1 MSEKKA
7 TTAIAVPFNPKA
19 LAVSLKNIKKDV
31 ATGVNFLKMGKDG
44 VWSWGK
50 EENEVDEAQ
59 TLLIN
64 PAGFKH
70 GYVCWSEV
78 GSSKLGETMV
88 DLGTPIP
95 DHGPAPAGGRG
106 WDFQLGVHM
115 KLVSENMDLMWASAS
130 FGGKKEISRIADEVG
145 TRLEQGEDACVAVV
159 SLDADSYQHKQ
170 YGKIY
175 TPEVTIKKWIT
186 IAEVEKMLGGTA
198 APAAPI
204 SKKAAPAPAKKVA
217 SKKK

>member
-7 TTAIAVPFNPKA
+7 STAIAVPFNPKA

-31 ATGVNFLKMGKDG
+31 ATGTSFLKMGKDG

-50 EENEVDEAQ
+50 EENEVDEKEV
-59 TLLIN
+59 LLIN

-78 GSSKLGETMV
+78 GSSKLGEVMT

-95 DHGPAPAGGRG
+95 DHGPAPSGGRG

-115 KLVSENMDLMWASAS
+115 KLVSENMDLLWASAS
-130 FGGKKEISRIADEVG
+130 LGGKKEISRIGDEVG
-145 TRLEQGEDACVAVV
+145 TRLEAGEDACVAVV
-159 SLDADSYQHKQ
+159 TLDCDSYAHKQ

-175 TPEVTIKKWIT
+175 TPQVTIKKWIT
-186 IAEVEKMLGGTA
+186 IAEVEKLLDNSEPA
-198 APAAPI
+198 APA
-204 SKKAAPAPAKKVA
+204 KKAAPAPAKKVA
-217 SKKK
+217 AKGKK